1 MLPLR
6 TSNFDSRQISRRA
19 ASLAFGLSMLACS
32 PVAPARAPGTDG
44 TATGASAQ
52 LKAVAES
59 PRASQPQEDVL
70 AGESAV
76 PAPVSP
82 TAGVPAEAA
91 SPPVVT
97 KPIEPREPPPLPVG
111 TTVLHIGDSFAGA
124 LGLALSPK
132 LKAMGIRSILKHKQ
146 STYIP
151 TWAWGK
157 ELTAYMW
164 KYHPDLVLIT
174 LGANELLIVDP
185 ESRTSTIAKL
195 NSQLRG
201 RPCVWIGPPLWEG
214 AKPDLLEVIR
224 KSAPPCR
231 YLDST
236 ALVPDLPRGSDK
248 IHPTKRG
255 RAIWADAVIR
265 WLEEERVP
273 NGETPWDLKPD
284 PESAPEDVAN

>member
-1 MLPLR
+1 MLPMKSVTR
-6 TSNFDSRQISRRA
+6 DSQRNSRLA
-19 ASLAFGLSMLACS
+19 SSLAFGLSLLACAPATVAPVQAPATAVS
-32 PVAPARAPGTDG
+32 EPEAAALPAAATEASAGSSAEVEPVATTSPIAPTSTETAEPPAV
-44 TATGASAQ
+44 
-52 LKAVAES
+52 KEAVAKE
-59 PRASQPQEDVL
+59 
-70 AGESAV
+70 
-76 PAPVSP
+76 PV
-82 TAGVPAEAA
+82 
-91 SPPVVT
+91 
-97 KPIEPREPPPLPVG
+97 EPPPLPVG

-132 LKAMGIRSILKHKQ
+132 LKALGIRSILKHKQ

-265 WLEEERVP
+265 WLARERVP
-273 NGETPWDLKPD
+273 DGETPWELKPG
-284 PESAPEDVAN
+284 PESASVDDTK